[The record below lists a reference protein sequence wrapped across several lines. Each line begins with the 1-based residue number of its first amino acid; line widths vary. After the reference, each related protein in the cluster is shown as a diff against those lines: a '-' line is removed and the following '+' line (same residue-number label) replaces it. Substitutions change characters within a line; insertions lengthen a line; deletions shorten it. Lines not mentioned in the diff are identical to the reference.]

1 MGFTPGMAVDYLC
14 NHGHRDIGYISFA
27 FENQTTMRKRYQ
39 GFLESI
45 KKNNIKL
52 NKDWII
58 VDDSVSNL
66 ESLET
71 TKRVFNKLV
80 NKKQL
85 PSAFATATDLIAFS
99 LVSTLNELV

>member
-71 TKRVFNKLV
+71 TKRVLTN
-80 NKKQL
+80 
-85 PSAFATATDLIAFS
+85 
-99 LVSTLNELV
+99 